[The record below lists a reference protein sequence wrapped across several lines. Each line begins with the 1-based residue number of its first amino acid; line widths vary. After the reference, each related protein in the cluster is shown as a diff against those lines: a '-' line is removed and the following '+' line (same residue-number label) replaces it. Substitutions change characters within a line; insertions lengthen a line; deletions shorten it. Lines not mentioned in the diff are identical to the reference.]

1 MRLNDVQIILTEVI
15 ILKLD
20 FYGKDRKF
28 PEKNASQR
36 I

>member
-1 MRLNDVQIILTEVI
+1 MRLNDVKIILTEVI

-20 FYGKDRKF
+20 FYRKDRKF